1 MPNAHNIAAFDRLT
15 IGVVAV
21 LDTLRWRLGA
31 QLLVDDLAFGRGVV
45 SM

>member
-1 MPNAHNIAAFDRLT
+1 MLRVHRQT
-15 IGVVAV
+15 MHVVAV
-21 LDTLRWRLGA
+21 FRRLREQLAA